1 MSVTDEMIII
11 MREKSLFSLMFLGV
25 LVFLLTSCKVPDTQ
39 EGTSVFDLSDTQ
51 RMNSSVLEIEGLL
64 YSNSDFEKY
73 IRATLGD
80 DQEALTVVSLS
91 RLFDNFIEEKLLL
104 QAARRVN
111 MVLSEVEKEEYLE
124 KLSTEFKAE
133 ESQISVEEMDTD
145 ILFERLLIE
154 KYTYELVRTI
164 EVTDEEIKGYYDY
177 YRRDF
182 LRPERV
188 KVSQILLEAEDKAL
202 LVMERVRNSSEEE
215 FRKIA
220 QEESVGLE
228 ALKGGEMGVFEMGQ
242 LPFEM
247 EKVIFSLKEEELSQ
261 IVKSSYGYHIFR
273 VDKRFAPVLISEEEA
288 SPTIRAKILD
298 QKVKERISRHIE
310 ELKASLDWSFYPL
323 NLPFP
328 YQRIDQ

>member
-1 MSVTDEMIII
+1 MTTR
-11 MREKSLFSLMFLGV
+11 REKSLFSLILLSFLI
-25 LVFLLTSCKVPDTQ
+25 LFITSCEVPDTK
-39 EGTSVFDLSDTQ
+39 ERTSVFDLSDTQ
-51 RMNSSVLEIEGLL
+51 KMNSSVLEIEGTL

-104 QAARRVN
+104 QAARMVN
-111 MVLSEVEKEEYLE
+111 MVLTEGEKEDYLK
-124 KLSTEFKAE
+124 KLTTEFKAE

-164 EVTDEEIKGYYDY
+164 EVTDEEIKEYYDF

-188 KVSQILLEAEDKAL
+188 KVSQILLETEDEAL
-202 LVMERVRNSSEEE
+202 LVMERVRNSTEEE

-247 EKVIFSLKEEELSQ
+247 EKVIFSLKEGELSQ
-261 IVKSSYGYHIFR
+261 IVESSYGYHIFR
-273 VDKRFAPVLISEEEA
+273 ADKRFAPVLISEEEA
-288 SPTIRAKILD
+288 SSTIRMKILD
-298 QKVKERISRHIE
+298 QKVKERISQRIE
-310 ELKASLDWSFYPL
+310 ELKAKLDWSFYPL

>member
-1 MSVTDEMIII
+1 MMILI
-11 MREKSLFSLMFLGV
+11 RKKSLVYLMLLSV
-25 LVFLLTSCKVPDTQ
+25 LILINTNCKVPDTQ
-39 EGTSVFDLSDTQ
+39 EGTSVFDHSDTQ
-51 RMNSSVLEIEGLL
+51 RMNSAVLEVEGTL
-64 YSNSDFEKY
+64 YSNSNFEQY

-104 QAARRVN
+104 QAARMVN
-111 MVLSEVEKEEYLE
+111 MVLTEGEKEEYLE
-124 KLSTEFKAE
+124 RLSTEFKAE
-133 ESQISVEEMDTD
+133 ESQVPVEEMDTD

-164 EVTDEEIKGYYDY
+164 EVTEEEIKEYYDY

-188 KVSQILLEAEDKAL
+188 KVSQILLESEDEAL
-202 LVMERVRNSSEEE
+202 LVMERVRNSTEEE
-215 FRKIA
+215 FRQIA
-220 QEESVGLE
+220 KEESVGLE

-247 EKVIFSLKEEELSQ
+247 EKVIFSLKEGELSQ
-261 IVKSSYGYHIFR
+261 IVESSYGFHIFR

-288 SPTIRAKILD
+288 SPTIRAKIRD

-310 ELKASLDWSFYPL
+310 ELKTNLKWTFYPL

-328 YQRIDQ
+328 YQRNDQ

>member
-1 MSVTDEMIII
+1 MTLLSVLIL
-11 MREKSLFSLMFLGV
+11 LF
-25 LVFLLTSCKVPDTQ
+25 TSCEVPDAQ
-39 EGTSVFDLSDTQ
+39 KGSSVFDLSDTQ
-51 RMNSSVLEIEGLL
+51 RMNSSVLEIEGTL
-64 YSNSDFEKY
+64 YSNSDFEQY

-104 QAARRVN
+104 EAARSVN
-111 MVLSEVEKEEYLE
+111 MVLTEVEKEKYLE

-133 ESQISVEEMDTD
+133 ENQISVEEMDTD

-154 KYTYELVRTI
+154 KYKYGLVRRT
-164 EVTDEEIKGYYDY
+164 EVTDEEIKEYYDY

-188 KVSQILLEAEDKAL
+188 KVSQILLETEDEAL

-247 EKVIFSLKEEELSQ
+247 EKVIFSLKEGELSQ
-261 IVKSSYGYHIFR
+261 IVESSYGYHIFR
-273 VDKRFAPVLISEEEA
+273 VDKRFAPLLISAEEA
-288 SPTIRAKILD
+288 SPTIRGKILD
-298 QKVKERISRHIE
+298 QKVKDRISRHIE
-310 ELKASLDWSFYPL
+310 ELKANLDWSFYPL

>member
-1 MSVTDEMIII
+1 MII
-11 MREKSLFSLMFLGV
+11 MREKNMFSLMFLGALV
-25 LVFLLTSCKVPDTQ
+25 LLLTSCKVPDAQ

-51 RMNSSVLEIEGLL
+51 RMNSSILEIEDTL

-111 MVLSEVEKEEYLE
+111 MVLTEGEKEDYLE

-133 ESQISVEEMDTD
+133 ESQISVEEMNTD

-154 KYTYELVRTI
+154 KYTYELVRTTEI
-164 EVTDEEIKGYYDY
+164 TDEEIKEYYDY

-188 KVSQILLEAEDKAL
+188 KVSQILLETEDEAL

-261 IVKSSYGYHIFR
+261 IVESSYGYHIFR
-273 VDKRFAPVLISEEEA
+273 ADKRFAPVLISEEEA
-288 SPTIRAKILD
+288 SPTIRVKILD
-298 QKVKERISRHIE
+298 QKVKEKISRHIE
-310 ELKASLDWSFYPL
+310 ELKVSLDWSFYPL

>member
-1 MSVTDEMIII
+1 MMILI
-11 MREKSLFSLMFLGV
+11 RKKSLFSLMLLSV
-25 LVFLLTSCKVPDTQ
+25 LVLFYTNCEVPNTQ
-39 EGTSVFDLSDTQ
+39 EGTSVFDHSDTQ
-51 RMNSSVLEIEGLL
+51 RMNSAVLEIEGTL
-64 YSNSDFEKY
+64 YSNSNFEQY

-91 RLFDNFIEEKLLL
+91 RLFDDFIEEKLLL
-104 QAARRVN
+104 QAARKIN
-111 MVLSEVEKEEYLE
+111 MVLTEGEKKEYLE
-124 KLSTEFKAE
+124 KLSTEFKAG
-133 ESQISVEEMDTD
+133 ESQVSVEEMDTD

-154 KYTYELVRTI
+154 KYTYDLVRTI
-164 EVTDEEIKGYYDY
+164 EVTDEEIKEYYDY

-182 LRPERV
+182 LRPERI
-188 KVSQILLEAEDKAL
+188 KVSQILLESEDEAL

-220 QEESVGLE
+220 KEESVGLE

-247 EKVIFSLKEEELSQ
+247 EKVIFSLKEGELSQ
-261 IVKSSYGYHIFR
+261 IVESSYGFHIFR

-298 QKVKERISRHIE
+298 QKVKERISMHIV
-310 ELKASLDWSFYPL
+310 ELKTNLDWTFYPL

-328 YQRIDQ
+328 YQRNDQ

>member
-1 MSVTDEMIII
+1 MMILI
-11 MREKSLFSLMFLGV
+11 RKKSLFSLMLLSV
-25 LVFLLTSCKVPDTQ
+25 LVLFYTNCEVPNTQ
-39 EGTSVFDLSDTQ
+39 EGTSVFDHSDTQ
-51 RMNSSVLEIEGLL
+51 RMNSAVLEIEGTL
-64 YSNSDFEKY
+64 YSNSNFEQY

-91 RLFDNFIEEKLLL
+91 RLFDDFIEEKLLL
-104 QAARRVN
+104 QAAQKIN
-111 MVLSEVEKEEYLE
+111 MVLTEGEKKEYLE
-124 KLSTEFKAE
+124 KLSTEFKAG
-133 ESQISVEEMDTD
+133 ESQVSVEEMDTD

-154 KYTYELVRTI
+154 KYTYDLVRTI
-164 EVTDEEIKGYYDY
+164 EVTDEEIKEYYDY

-188 KVSQILLEAEDKAL
+188 KVSQILLESEDEAL

-220 QEESVGLE
+220 KEESVGLE

-247 EKVIFSLKEEELSQ
+247 EKVIFSLKEGELSQ
-261 IVKSSYGYHIFR
+261 IVESSYGFHIFR

-298 QKVKERISRHIE
+298 QKVKERISMHIV
-310 ELKASLDWSFYPL
+310 ELKTNLDWTFYPL

-328 YQRIDQ
+328 YQRNDQ

>member
-1 MSVTDEMIII
+1 MMIS
-11 MREKSLFSLMFLGV
+11 MREKSLFALMFLSA
-25 LVFLLTSCKVPDTQ
+25 LILLIMSCEVPDTQ
-39 EGTSVFDLSDTQ
+39 EESSVFDLSDTQ
-51 RMNSSVLEIEGLL
+51 RMNSSVLEIEGTL
-64 YSNSDFEKY
+64 YSNSDFEQY

-104 QAARRVN
+104 QAAQSVN
-111 MVLSEVEKEEYLE
+111 MVLTEGEKEEYLK

-164 EVTDEEIKGYYDY
+164 EVTEEEIKEYYDY

-188 KVSQILLEAEDKAL
+188 KVSQILLETEDEAL

-247 EKVIFSLKEEELSQ
+247 EKVIFSLKEGELSQ
-261 IVKSSYGYHIFR
+261 IVESSYGYHIFR

-288 SPTIRAKILD
+288 SPTIRGKILD
-298 QKVKERISRHIE
+298 QKFKDRISRHIE
-310 ELKASLDWSFYPL
+310 ELKANVDWNFYPL

>member
-1 MSVTDEMIII
+1 MII
-11 MREKSLFSLMFLGV
+11 MRKKSVFSMM
-25 LVFLLTSCKVPDTQ
+25 LLSALILLITGCEIQDSQ

-51 RMNSSVLEIEGLL
+51 RMNSSVLEIESSL

-104 QAARRVN
+104 EAARRVN
-111 MVLSEVEKEEYLE
+111 MILTEGEKEEYLD

-154 KYTYELVRTI
+154 KYKYELIRTT
-164 EVTDEEIKGYYDY
+164 EVTDEEIKEYYDY

-188 KVSQILLEAEDKAL
+188 KVSQILLETEDEAL
-202 LVMERVRNSSEEE
+202 LIMERVRNSSEEE

-247 EKVIFSLKEEELSQ
+247 EKVIFALQEGELSQ
-261 IVKSSYGYHIFR
+261 IVESSYGYHIFR
-273 VDKRFAPVLISEEEA
+273 VDKRYAPVLISEEEA
-288 SPTIRAKILD
+288 SPTIRGKILD
-298 QKVKERISRHIE
+298 QKVKDRISQHIE
-310 ELKASLDWSFYPL
+310 ELKANLDWSFYPL

>member
-1 MSVTDEMIII
+1 MIVI
-11 MREKSLFSLMFLGV
+11 REERMVSLM
-25 LVFLLTSCKVPDTQ
+25 LLSALILFIASCEVPDSQ
-39 EGTSVFDLSDTQ
+39 ERTSVFDLSDTQ
-51 RMNSSVLEIEGLL
+51 RMNSSVLEIDGTL

-111 MVLSEVEKEEYLE
+111 MVLTEGEKEEYLE
-124 KLSTEFKAE
+124 KLSAEFEVE
-133 ESQISVEEMDTD
+133 ESQTSVEEIDTD

-154 KYTYELVRTI
+154 KYTYELVRTT
-164 EVTDEEIKGYYDY
+164 EVTDEEIKEYYDN

-188 KVSQILLEAEDKAL
+188 KVSQILLETEDEAL
-202 LVMERVRNSSEEE
+202 LVLERVRNSSEEE

-261 IVKSSYGYHIFR
+261 IVESSYGYHIFR

-288 SPTIRAKILD
+288 SPTIRGKILD
-298 QKVKERISRHIE
+298 QKVKDRISQHIE
-310 ELKASLDWSFYPL
+310 ELKENLDWNFYPL

>member
-1 MSVTDEMIII
+1 

-154 KYTYELVRTI
+154 KYTYELVRTT
-164 EVTDEEIKGYYDY
+164 EVTDEEIKEYYDY

-247 EKVIFSLKEEELSQ
+247 EGELSQ
-261 IVKSSYGYHIFR
+261 IVESSYGYHIFR

-288 SPTIRAKILD
+288 SPTIRVKILD

>member
-1 MSVTDEMIII
+1 MILI
-11 MREKSLFSLMFLGV
+11 RKKSLVYLMLLSV
-25 LVFLLTSCKVPDTQ
+25 LILTNTNCKVPDTQ
-39 EGTSVFDLSDTQ
+39 EGTSVFDHSDNQ
-51 RMNSSVLEIEGLL
+51 RMNSAVLEVEGTL
-64 YSNSDFEKY
+64 YSNSNFEQY

-104 QAARRVN
+104 QAARMVN
-111 MVLSEVEKEEYLE
+111 MVLTEGEKEEYLE
-124 KLSTEFKAE
+124 RLSTEFKAE
-133 ESQISVEEMDTD
+133 ESQVPLEEMNTD

-164 EVTDEEIKGYYDY
+164 EVTEEEIKEYYDY

-188 KVSQILLEAEDKAL
+188 KVSQILLESENKAL
-202 LVMERVRNSSEEE
+202 LVMERVRNSTEEE
-215 FRKIA
+215 FRQIA
-220 QEESVGLE
+220 KEESVGLE

-247 EKVIFSLKEEELSQ
+247 EKVIFALKEGELSQ
-261 IVKSSYGYHIFR
+261 IVESSYGFHIFR

-288 SPTIRAKILD
+288 SPTIRAKIHD

-310 ELKASLDWSFYPL
+310 ELKTNLKWTFYPL

-328 YQRIDQ
+328 YQRNDQ

>member
-1 MSVTDEMIII
+1 MMTII
-11 MREKSLFSLMFLGV
+11 REKSKFSLILLSALIL
-25 LVFLLTSCKVPDTQ
+25 LVTSCEVPDSQ
-39 EGTSVFDLSDTQ
+39 QGTSVFDLSDTQ
-51 RMNSSVLEIEGLL
+51 RMNSSVLEIEGTL

-80 DQEALTVVSLS
+80 DQEALTVISLS
-91 RLFDNFIEEKLLL
+91 RLFDNFVEEKLLL

-111 MVLSEVEKEEYLE
+111 MVLTKGEKDEYLE
-124 KLSTEFKAE
+124 KLSTEYKAE

-154 KYTYELVRTI
+154 KYTYELIRTT
-164 EVTDEEIKGYYDY
+164 EVTDEEIKEYYDY
-177 YRRDF
+177 YKRDF

-188 KVSQILLEAEDKAL
+188 KVSQILLETENEAL
-202 LVMERVRNSSEEE
+202 LIMERVRNTSEEE
-215 FRKIA
+215 FRRIA

-247 EKVIFSLKEEELSQ
+247 EKVIFALKEGELSQ
-261 IVKSSYGYHIFR
+261 IVESSYGYHIFR
-273 VDKRFAPVLISEEEA
+273 VDKRYAPVLISEEEA
-288 SPTIRAKILD
+288 SPTIRGKILD
-298 QKVKERISRHIE
+298 QKVKNRISQHIE
-310 ELKASLDWSFYPL
+310 ELKKNLDWSFYPL

-328 YQRIDQ
+328 YQRID

>member
-1 MSVTDEMIII
+1 MMSVVK
-11 MREKSLFSLMFLGV
+11 EKRTFFLMLLSAFILFI
-25 LVFLLTSCKVPDTQ
+25 TSCEVPDSQ

-51 RMNSSVLEIEGLL
+51 RMNSSILEIDGTL

-104 QAARRVN
+104 QAARRMN
-111 MVLSEVEKEEYLE
+111 MILTEGEKEEYLE
-124 KLSTEFKAE
+124 KLSAEFEVE
-133 ESQISVEEMDTD
+133 ESQTSVEDIDTD

-154 KYTYELVRTI
+154 KYKYELVRTT
-164 EVTDEEIKGYYDY
+164 EVTDKEIKEYYDY
-177 YRRDF
+177 YRGDF

-188 KVSQILLEAEDKAL
+188 KVSQILLETEDKAL
-202 LVMERVRNSSEEE
+202 LVMDRVRNSSEEE

-247 EKVIFSLKEEELSQ
+247 EKVIFALKEGELSQ
-261 IVKSSYGYHIFR
+261 IVESSYGYHIFR

-288 SPTIRAKILD
+288 YQTIRRKILD
-298 QKVKERISRHIE
+298 QKVKDRISQHIE
-310 ELKASLDWSFYPL
+310 ELKANLDWNFYSM

>member
-1 MSVTDEMIII
+1 MIIH
-11 MREKSLFSLMFLGV
+11 RERNIFFLM
-25 LVFLLTSCKVPDTQ
+25 LLSALMLLITSCKVPEAQ
-39 EGTSVFDLSDTQ
+39 EGTSVFDHSDSQ
-51 RMNSSVLEIEGLL
+51 RMNSSVLEIEGTL

-91 RLFDNFIEEKLLL
+91 RLLDNFIEEKLLL
-104 QAARRVN
+104 QAARMMN
-111 MVLSEVEKEEYLE
+111 MVLTEGEKEEYLE
-124 KLSTEFKAE
+124 KLSNEFKAE
-133 ESQISVEEMDTD
+133 ETQISEEEMDTD

-154 KYTYELVRTI
+154 KYKYDLIRTI
-164 EVTDEEIKGYYDY
+164 EVTDGEIKEYYDY

-188 KVSQILLEAEDKAL
+188 KVSQILLETEDEAL
-202 LVMERVRNSSEEE
+202 LVMERVKNSSEEE

-220 QEESVGLE
+220 REESVGLE

-247 EKVIFSLKEEELSQ
+247 EKVIFSLKEGELSQ
-261 IVKSSYGYHIFR
+261 IVESSYGYHIFR

-288 SPTIRAKILD
+288 SPIIRGKIRD
-298 QKVKERISRHIE
+298 QKIKDRISQRIE
-310 ELKASLDWSFYPL
+310 ELKTSLDWTFYPL

-328 YQRIDQ
+328 YQRIEQ